1 MKLSE
6 LKNDI
11 LTDLVLFPNHLYIF
25 EYSDNDFLA
34 KQYVHEIARIQGQD
48 IQFVDSYQEL
58 VGISTNENVF
68 GEDFGEKV
76 LKVLVVD
83 VFDEL
88 ASDSMMSIENSI
100 VVCNKIAKEVEH
112 SYENYSNLIVK
123 FPKPES
129 WQIKEYIKTNCKG
142 LSKESIEN
150 LYSITG
156 GDIFRIDSEMGKI
169 SCFPIDKQDE
179 IFRKMLSSGAYS
191 DLTQLNIFN
200 LVNAII
206 RRDMTTIGDVLRN
219 IKKIDIEPIGL
230 TTILH
235 NNIKNIIDIQMNS
248 KATPESI
255 GISEKQFNVIKKYNC
270 GRFSDDK
277 LREFLLFLDEI
288 DFKLKSGNLDIPN
301 EDKVDYIVC
310 KMMER

>member
-34 KQYVHEIARIQGQD
+34 KQYIHEIARIQGQD

-100 VVCNKIAKEVEH
+100 VICNKIAKEVEH
-112 SYENYSNLIVK
+112 SYETYTNVVVK
-123 FPKPES
+123 FPKAES
-129 WQIKEYIKTNCKG
+129 WQIKEYIKVKCKG
-142 LSKESIEN
+142 LSKES
-150 LYSITG
+150 G
-156 GDIFRIDSEMGKI
+156 
-169 SCFPIDKQDE
+169 
-179 IFRKMLSSGAYS
+179 
-191 DLTQLNIFN
+191 
-200 LVNAII
+200 
-206 RRDMTTIGDVLRN
+206 
-219 IKKIDIEPIGL
+219 
-230 TTILH
+230 
-235 NNIKNIIDIQMNS
+235 
-248 KATPESI
+248 TP
-255 GISEKQFNVIKKYNC
+255 V
-270 GRFSDDK
+270 
-277 LREFLLFLDEI
+277 
-288 DFKLKSGNLDIPN
+288 
-301 EDKVDYIVC
+301 
-310 KMMER
+310 